1 MTRHI
6 DAFID
11 DSGNADQLRRAKVN
25 RTDEQGAV
33 GVPIFLTVE
42 ELEQQGIDPEETDE
56 VVLRV
61 EDRFLLLDHAD
72 PDE

>member
-6 DAFID
+6 DAFVD
-11 DSGNADQLRRAKVN
+11 DSKTVDELRRAKVN

-33 GVPIFLTVE
+33 GVPVFLTAE
-42 ELEQQGIDPEETDE
+42 ELERQGIDPEETDE
-56 VVLRV
+56 VLVRV
-61 EDRFLLLDHAD
+61 EDGFLLLDQVD